1 MPKSLFRAFVAIEI
15 PDSVRNTISALIG
28 RLRERD
34 ATNCVRWV
42 RPEGLHVTLKFLGHT
57 PDDKER
63 VIESALESAAAIRPG
78 FDLWLGPLGS
88 FRSRRGARD
97 QVVWVGLSGETAQLL
112 ELAADVDRAL
122 VAVGFPAETRP
133 FTPHLTLGR
142 MRRGV
147 RSAPSFT
154 EDAAWPPGDGAFH
167 VGHLSLME
175 SDLRPDGARYT
186 RRLHTPLSRSLRI
199 ERPL

>member
-1 MPKSLFRAFVAIEI
+1 MPESSFRAFVAIEI
-15 PDSVRNTISALIG
+15 PDPVRNTISALIG

-34 ATNCVRWV
+34 VTNCVRWV
-42 RPEGLHVTLKFLGHT
+42 RPEGIHATLKFLGDT
-57 PDDKER
+57 TDEKER
-63 VIESALESAAAIRPG
+63 VIESALESTAAIRPG
-78 FDLWLGPLGS
+78 FDLSLGPLGS
-88 FRSRRGARD
+88 FRSRRLARD

-147 RSAPSFT
+147 RSVPSFT

-167 VGHLSLME
+167 VDHLSLME
-175 SDLRPDGARYT
+175 SDLRPDGALYT
-186 RRLHTPLSRSLRI
+186 RRLHIPLSRSPRI

>member
-1 MPKSLFRAFVAIEI
+1 MPESSFRAFVAIEV

-34 ATNCVRWV
+34 VTNCVRWV
-42 RPEGLHVTLKFLGHT
+42 RPEGVHVTLKFLGDT
-57 PDDKER
+57 PNDKER
-63 VIESALESAAAIRPG
+63 AIESALESSAAIRPG
-78 FDLWLGPLGS
+78 LDLSLGPLGS
-88 FRSRRGARD
+88 FGSRRGARD
-97 QVVWVGLSGETAQLL
+97 QVVWVGLSGETAQLV

-147 RSAPSFT
+147 QLVPSFT

-167 VGHLSLME
+167 VDHLSLME
-175 SDLRPDGARYT
+175 SDLRPDGARYM
-186 RRLHTPLSRSLRI
+186 RRLRIPLSRSPRI
-199 ERPL
+199 ERPS

>member
-1 MPKSLFRAFVAIEI
+1 MQERSFRAFVAIEI
-15 PDSVRNTISALIG
+15 PDSIRNMISALIG

-34 ATNCVRWV
+34 VTNCVRWV
-42 RPEGLHVTLKFLGHT
+42 RPEGIHVTLKFLGDT
-57 PDDKER
+57 PADKER
-63 VIESALESAAAIRPG
+63 VIESALESPAAIRQG
-78 FDLWLGPLGS
+78 FDLSLGPLGT

-97 QVVWVGLSGETAQLL
+97 QVVWVGLSSETAQLL

-122 VAVGFPAETRP
+122 VATGFPMETRP

-142 MRRGV
+142 TKRGV
-147 RSAPSFT
+147 RSVPSFT

-167 VGHLSLME
+167 VNHLSLME
-175 SDLRPDGARYT
+175 SNLRSDGACYT
-186 RRLHTPLSRSLRI
+186 RRIYFPFSRSPRI